1 MHGLTIVS
9 TGLRRLLERVTLL
22 SSPPV
27 FVGNYL
33 SVGGA
38 VDTHHNYT
46 LGAEL
51 HFEQN
56 YTLGS
61 RTTL

>member
-1 MHGLTIVS
+1 M
-9 TGLRRLLERVTLL
+9 
-22 SSPPV
+22 
-27 FVGNYL
+27 
-33 SVGGA
+33 
-38 VDTHHNYT
+38 DTHHNYT

-61 RTTL
+61 RTTLCAELHFEQNYTQNSKFRNLERKNTTINEENAMPE